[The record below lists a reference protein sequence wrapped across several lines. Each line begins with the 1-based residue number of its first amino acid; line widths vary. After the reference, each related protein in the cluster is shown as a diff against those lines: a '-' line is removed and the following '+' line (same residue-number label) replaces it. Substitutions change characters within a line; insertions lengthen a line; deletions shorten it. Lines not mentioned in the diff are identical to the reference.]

1 MSNKQEIIK
10 YTTQELPSKNKLVNV
25 DVKQTSTERALGIL
39 WDSEQDV
46 LRIKEINKEV
56 PNTKRGILSSVSSI
70 FNPLGILTLVEP
82 KCIIQDLWKQ
92 KIDWDHPIPLDIL
105 DRWQKWESILDSS
118 RTIQIPRWCRYSP
131 SSDTVELHVFS
142 DSSSIAYGAVAYL
155 RIVTADNI
163 YCSFVM
169 NKSRLAP
176 IRNKTMTIPRL
187 ELQAAVLNSR
197 LKVTIVEEL
206 KLNIDS
212 VHLWSDPATVLKYI
226 RNENVTFVQFI
237 MYRPNEIRSNSN
249 IQNWR
254 FIPTELN
261 VGDNCSRV
269 IKHHT
274 LTNKH
279 QWAAGPC
286 SFLISVKYRRRN

>member
-1 MSNKQEIIK
+1 M
-10 YTTQELPSKNKLVNV
+10 
-25 DVKQTSTERALGIL
+25 

-70 FNPLGILTLVEP
+70 FNPLGILTPALVEP
-82 KCIIQDLWKQ
+82 KCKQKQ
-92 KIDWDHPIPLDIL
+92 KIDWDHPIPLDIS

-118 RTIQIPRWCRYSP
+118 RTIQMPRWCRYSS

-142 DSSSIAYGAVAYL
+142 KSSSIAYGAVVYL

-169 NKSRLAP
+169 NKRRLAP

-187 ELQAAVLNSR
+187 ELQATVLTSR
-197 LKVTIVEEL
+197 LKITIAEEL

-226 RNENVTFVQFI
+226 RNENITFV
-237 MYRPNEIRSNSN
+237 
-249 IQNWR
+249 
-254 FIPTELN
+254 
-261 VGDNCSRV
+261 
-269 IKHHT
+269 
-274 LTNKH
+274 
-279 QWAAGPC
+279 
-286 SFLISVKYRRRN
+286 